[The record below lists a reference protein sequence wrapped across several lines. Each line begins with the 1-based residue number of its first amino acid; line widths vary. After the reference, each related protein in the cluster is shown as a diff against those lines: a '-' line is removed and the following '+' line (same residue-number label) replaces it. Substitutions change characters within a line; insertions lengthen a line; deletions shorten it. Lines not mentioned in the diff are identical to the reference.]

1 MRTSLALITL
11 ATLVLTSPVDAQH
24 GSHGVSAPSRQRV
37 DPRPAE
43 TVYQPQASAGRIA
56 LTLAPRWTDGRLLV
70 LVMAQAD
77 SGDLSQVNL
86 QQAVR
91 LVVNGAARAPASADS
106 LEGRRARARIVFPL
120 EKAPE
125 HFTIEIRGVPDV
137 EVRVLQWPV
146 QHPSGD

>member
-1 MRTSLALITL
+1 
-11 ATLVLTSPVDAQH
+11 
-24 GSHGVSAPSRQRV
+24 
-37 DPRPAE
+37 
-43 TVYQPQASAGRIA
+43 
-56 LTLAPRWTDGRLLV
+56 
-70 LVMAQAD
+70 MAQAD